1 MQTLRNPELRKQ
13 TVGVVT
19 FNINRMF
26 GKSRI
31 DQLRK
36 VQMKKE
42 EFKKVLILSASPR
55 RKGNSQILCYKFAE
69 GAKSTGH
76 QVKMLS
82 LIHI

>member
-1 MQTLRNPELRKQ
+1 M
-13 TVGVVT
+13 VGVVT

-36 VQMKKE
+36 VQMKKA

-55 RKGNSQILCYKFAE
+55 RKGNSQILCDKFAE

-76 QVKMLS
+76 QVKMIRLS
-82 LIHI
+82 DKKLIFA